1 MIANYLD
8 RTALIAE
15 LESKRAL
22 LAKTLKDHTKG
33 TKDGEAARALLAKY
47 EFTPAELPELI
58 SLLALA
64 IKEAKADTG
73 HPAGSAFIPSSP
85 LVCTLQT
92 GMTLNAKADAKTR
105 LEQNRQPAPPTA
117 GKGGRSRAA
126 SKAKVIDTSAPIRLK
141 DGKSKTTRGKTIGG
155 FIEND
160 DVLYALKGAKGKAQA
175 LASGPRPFNPNPAC
189 PVISTKPLS
198 LYLFGDWGTGLPMAQ
213 QVTRSI
219 CKQLKQEDES
229 TQAHVIHL
237 GDVYYIGEAKEYQ
250 DYMLAESCWPIL
262 LDEEIERYGSW
273 SLDGNHDR
281 YSGGYGYFDTLLRDK
296 RFIRWHADDKGEPSS
311 FFLIEND
318 DWQVFGLDTS
328 WELPGLVESVTQ
340 DTWTVK
346 DYAGQNGILTFE
358 QVDWMKRVR
367 NKDKG
372 CILLTHHQ
380 PASSRTSEKQHAD
393 ATVAALKNAEL
404 SDSTTLYDSIDAW
417 IWGHEHRGVVF
428 KPKEKRKHPVLKQA
442 PSFCCCLGHG
452 GVPVTKKNFELE
464 NTIGDVLWQEDRLD
478 STAPIYQGKPVVPFG
493 FGKLETS
500 GKTFRFTVF
509 DHTGDK
515 RFAVK
520 YTKGAAWEETFRAP
534 APTPAAGA
542 AKSRSVRSISKSPS
556 RSTKAT
562 PKKKASAKKA
572 AVKKPA
578 AKKVP
583 AKKATPRAKT
593 KPAVKAPVKRN
604 ASKAKPK
611 ARVVRIKKPAP
622 VKKGKPS
629 NKKRR

>member
-8 RTALIAE
+8 RNALIAE
-15 LESKRAL
+15 LQSKRDL

-33 TKDGEAARALLAKY
+33 TKDGDAARALLAKY
-47 EFTPAELPELI
+47 EFTAAELPEMI
-58 SLLALA
+58 SLLDLA
-64 IKEAKADTG
+64 IQEAKADTG

-92 GMTLNAKADAKTR
+92 GMTLNAKADDRSR
-105 LEQNRQPAPPTA
+105 LEQNRQPAPPAA
-117 GKGGRSRAA
+117 GKGGRSRAL

-141 DGKSKTTRGKTIGG
+141 DGKGKATRAKTIGG

-160 DVLYALKGAKGKAQA
+160 DVLYALKGVKGKAQA
-175 LASGPRPFNPNPAC
+175 LASGPRPFNPKPAR
-189 PVISTKPLS
+189 PVISSKPLS

-219 CKQLKQEDES
+219 YKQLKQEDES
-229 TQAHVIHL
+229 TQAHMIHL
-237 GDVYYIGEAKEYQ
+237 GDVYYIGEAKEYE
-250 DYMLAESCWPIL
+250 DYMLAEECWPIL
-262 LDEEIERYGSW
+262 LDEEIERFGSW

-296 RFIRWHADDKGEPSS
+296 RFIRWHADDKDEPSS

-328 WELPGLVESVTQ
+328 WQLPGLVQAVTQ
-340 DTWTVK
+340 ETWTVK
-346 DYAGQNGILTFE
+346 DYAGQNGILTAE
-358 QVDWMKRVR
+358 QVEWMRGVR

-380 PASSRTSEKQHAD
+380 PASSRTSETQHAN
-393 ATVAALKNAEL
+393 ATVAALQNAKL
-404 SDSTTLYDSIDAW
+404 SDATTLYDSIDAW
-417 IWGHEHRGVVF
+417 IWGHEHRAVVF
-428 KPKEKRKHPVLKQA
+428 KPKGKRDHKVLKKA

-478 STAPIYQGKPVVPFG
+478 STAPIYQGQRVVPFG

-500 GKTFRFTVF
+500 GKTFHFSVF

-520 YTKGAAWEETFRAP
+520 YSKGADWEVTFRAEAP
-534 APTPAAGA
+534 AADAGA
-542 AKSRSVRSISKSPS
+542 AKSRSTRGISKAPS
-556 RSTKAT
+556 RSTKPT
-562 PKKKASAKKA
+562 SKKAPAKKTSAKKA
-572 AVKKPA
+572 
-578 AKKVP
+578 P
-583 AKKATPRAKT
+583 AKKAAKKAIPRAKT
-593 KPAVKAPVKRN
+593 KPAVKAPAKRN
-604 ASKAKPK
+604 ASKAKPP

-622 VKKGKPS
+622 VKKGKSSP
-629 NKKRR
+629 KKRR

>member
-8 RTALIAE
+8 RNALIAE
-15 LESKRAL
+15 LQSKRTL
-22 LAKTLKDHTKG
+22 LAKTLKNHTKTTAKG
-33 TKDGEAARALLAKY
+33 KAATALLAKY
-47 EFTPAELPELI
+47 EITPAELPEMI
-58 SLLALA
+58 SLLDIA
-64 IKEAKADTG
+64 IKEAKADKG

-105 LEQNRQPAPPTA
+105 LEQNRQPQPQATGA
-117 GKGGRSRAA
+117 AARSRGP

-141 DGKSKTTRGKTIGG
+141 DGKAKATRAKTIGG
-155 FIEND
+155 FVEND
-160 DVLYALKGAKGKAQA
+160 DLLYALKGAKGKAQA
-175 LASGPRPFNPNPAC
+175 LASGPRPFNPNPAR

-219 CKQLKQEDES
+219 YKQLKQEDAA

-262 LDEEIERYGSW
+262 LDDEIERYGSW

-281 YSGGYGYFDTLLRDK
+281 YSGGYGYFDTLLKDK

-328 WELPGLVESVTQ
+328 WQLPGLGEAITE

-358 QVDWMKRVR
+358 QVDWMKKSR
-367 NKDKG
+367 NTAKG

-393 ATVAALKNAEL
+393 ATVAALKDAEL

-417 IWGHEHRGVVF
+417 IWGHEHRAVVF
-428 KPKEKRKHPVLKQA
+428 KAKNKRKHKVLKNA

-500 GKTFRFTVF
+500 GNTFRFTVC

-520 YTKGAAWEETFRAP
+520 YTRSQGWEETFRAP
-534 APTPAAGA
+534 APTAGA
-542 AKSRSVRSISKSPS
+542 AKSRSARSIVKAPS
-556 RSTKAT
+556 RKVK
-562 PKKKASAKKA
+562 PSAKKPA
-572 AVKKPA
+572 TKKTTAKKPA
-578 AKKVP
+578 AKKAP
-583 AKKATPRAKT
+583 AKKPLVKKKAAAP
-593 KPAVKAPVKRN
+593 KPAKKIAAKA
-604 ASKAKPK
+604 
-611 ARVVRIKKPAP
+611 ARVVRINRPGP
-622 VKKGKPS
+622 VKRS
-629 NKKRR
+629 SKRR